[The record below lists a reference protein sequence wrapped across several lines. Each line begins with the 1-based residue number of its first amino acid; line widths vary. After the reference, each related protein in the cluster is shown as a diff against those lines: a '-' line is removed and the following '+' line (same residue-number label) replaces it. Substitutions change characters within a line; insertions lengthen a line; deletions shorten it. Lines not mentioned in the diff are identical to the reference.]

1 MLHEYSMHPHGC
13 TTSSIISFYSM
24 ISLVNFLNGRSRCRI
39 ISRRCSS
46 CCSHIG
52 HSPGSTGSSHSLKNR
67 HGDSLKCFLLLFKFF
82 LLSTEVTVQPLQCL
96 IDSSLKLSLV
106 SSRDLTLNLG
116 RRNRSL
122 EGIAVVLKSILSL
135 NTVLVSIIFCLI
147 FLSFLNHALDFF
159 LRKTTL
165 IVGDGDLV
173 LLSGRLLNS
182 RYIQDTVSINIEAH
196 INLGLSTRHR
206 RNSIKV
212 ELSKKVVITSHG
224 TLTLENLNKYSWL
237 VISIGGESLGLLS
250 RYSSVSL
257 DKSSHDSSCSLKSE
271 RKRCHIKK
279 KKLRKFLRLVLA
291 RKDSCLYS
299 SSISNSLI
307 GVNRL
312 AWFLSVEELRKH
324 GLDLGDTGRSS
335 YKYNLINFALLNVCI
350 CENTSNRAESLLEQ
364 IIIEFFKSSTGEG
377 FRKIE
382 SFSKILD
389 LQTSLLLGRKSTLNT
404 LNLLTK
410 LLKGTLICRDVNIVL
425 LLHHLNKELHDTLI
439 EILSS
444 QVSIS
449 IGGKYFENS
458 VINCKKSYIES
469 SSTKIKDKNVGLSSS
484 LVHSVCNSC
493 SSWFVDNTLNLETR
507 NCSSVLGSLTLSVI
521 EVSRYCY
528 NSVLDVFSKENLS
541 SRFHL
546 LQDHGRNFFG
556 SEPLG
561 LSCNSYFYN
570 GLVRVGCNCI
580 WYKLLISLNRLVR
593 EVSSDK
599 TLHIENGIFRVDGGL
614 ILCSISHKT
623 ISVVHECD
631 VGGCDTVTLIVGNN
645 FNSTILENTD
655 T

>member
-335 YKYNLINFALLNVCI
+335 YKYNLINCTLGDLRVAKNLLNRVHTLLELVHTQILETSTSNGSIVINSVKEGINLNVCL
-350 CENTSNRAESLLEQ
+350 SR
-364 IIIEFFKSSTGEG
+364 
-377 FRKIE
+377 
-382 SFSKILD
+382 
-389 LQTSLLLGRKSTLNT
+389 GRKSTLST
-404 LNLLTK
+404 LTCGTK
-410 LLKGTLICRDVNIVL
+410 TTER
-425 LLHHLNKELHDTLI
+425 T
-439 EILSS
+439 
-444 QVSIS
+444 
-449 IGGKYFENS
+449 
-458 VINCKKSYIES
+458 
-469 SSTKIKDKNVGLSSS
+469 
-484 LVHSVCNSC
+484 
-493 SSWFVDNTLNLETR
+493 
-507 NCSSVLGSLTLSVI
+507 
-521 EVSRYCY
+521 
-528 NSVLDVFSKENLS
+528 
-541 SRFHL
+541 
-546 LQDHGRNFFG
+546 
-556 SEPLG
+556 
-561 LSCNSYFYN
+561 
-570 GLVRVGCNCI
+570 LVR
-580 WYKLLISLNRLVR
+580 
-593 EVSSDK
+593 
-599 TLHIENGIFRVDGGL
+599 
-614 ILCSISHKT
+614 
-623 ISVVHECD
+623 
-631 VGGCDTVTLIVGNN
+631 
-645 FNSTILENTD
+645 
-655 T
+655 